1 MASTDTRAE
10 PVAELSPQA
19 DDLASRMDVA
29 TKDAELSD
37 PDVGASGA
45 DRFVNRIAEVPGVIV
60 LATLILLVFT
70 NATSRYVLG
79 YSFVWAD
86 ELVISLMPWLG
97 MLGMFLSIR
106 RRQVIRI
113 DYFVGKM
120 PPALG
125 RSVLLFADILSAA
138 VFLYVAVISFQYLQ
152 LFGGDKTVYLR
163 IPTGWFSSAL
173 VIGSGAAALAYAAHF
188 YRDFKR
194 R

>member
-1 MASTDTRAE
+1 MASTDSRAE
-10 PVAELSPQA
+10 PVAELSA
-19 DDLASRMDVA
+19 DGDDIVRRMDVA

-37 PDVGASGA
+37 PDLGASPV
-45 DRFVNRIAEVPGVIV
+45 DRFVNRIAEVLGVAV
-60 LATLILLVFT
+60 LVTLILLVFS
-70 NATSRYVLG
+70 NAASRYAIG
-79 YSFVWAD
+79 HSFVWAD

-125 RSVLLFADILSAA
+125 RAFVLFADILSAA

-152 LFGGDKTVYLR
+152 LFGSDKTVYLR
-163 IPTGWFSSAL
+163 IPAGWFSSAL
-173 VIGSGAAALAYAAHF
+173 AIGAGAAALAYAAHF
-188 YRDFKR
+188 HRDLRKR
-194 R
+194 